1 MFQGDIGMRLK
12 FLVIII
18 LPILSLVYS
27 LAVRGGE
34 EFSLSNSE
42 GVVPKWAKTAIWYQI
57 FPERFRNGDSANDP
71 RVIDMIGSWPHYPI
85 TDWGGS
91 PWNSDW
97 YKPQPWEIKNGQ
109 GFYYNTQLRRY
120 GGDLQG
126 VIDKLDYLHHLGIT
140 AIYLNPVFE
149 SPSLHKYDA
158 TFYHHIDNNFGP
170 DPDRDKEIWSKE
182 NPADPTTWQWTT
194 ADSLFLELV
203 NQCHKRNIKIIIDG
217 VFNHVGMTFW
227 AFQDV
232 KRNGENSKYKDWFTI
247 KTWDDPK
254 TKKDE
259 FDYEG
264 WFGVREL
271 PELKEGPNGFAPP
284 IREHIHGVVKR
295 WMDPNGDGNP
305 SDGIDGWR
313 LDVADMVNIE
323 FWKEF
328 RKWTREINP
337 ESYLV
342 GEVWWEDW
350 QNNKMYDPAPW
361 LRSDVFDAVM
371 NYRLTAPILNYFTDK
386 KNKISSAEFAKRI
399 TELINQFP
407 PDVSQVQMNTLD
419 SHDTDRLPSIIINP
433 DRWYDHQA
441 SAKDNSSYDV
451 RKPNNEER
459 KIQKLVLLFQFTI
472 IGAPSIYY
480 GGEAGMWGGDDPD
493 ERKPMVWD
501 DIAYEPETSHPFNK
515 HRPRDEVIFDGDL
528 FQYYKILVDI
538 RKSNPALSIGTF
550 KFIQTDNLSD
560 FLVFER
566 RLANQI
572 ILVGINNSNSSK
584 SLKLPYP
591 TEIQDNQWHSLL
603 DGKHLQS
610 QNNFVEFN
618 LEPNAGIIYRATV
631 K

>member
-1 MFQGDIGMRLK
+1 MKKMEIVSFI
-12 FLVIII
+12 LVFIQLNII
-18 LPILSLVYS
+18 YS
-27 LAVRGGE
+27 FAQDKKYSTPE
-34 EFSLSNSE
+34 
-42 GVVPKWAKTAIWYQI
+42 WAMTAIWYQI
-57 FPERFRNGDSANDP
+57 FPERFRNSDTTNDP
-71 RVIDMIGSWPHYPI
+71 KATDMLGSWPHDPI
-85 TDWGGS
+85 GEWSIS

-97 YKPQPWEIKNGQ
+97 YKLQPWEKKNGHD
-109 GFYYNTQLRRY
+109 FYYNTQLRRY
-120 GGDLQG
+120 GGDIQG
-126 VIDKLDYLHHLGIT
+126 IIDKLDYLKDLGIT

-170 DPDRDKEIWSKE
+170 NPDKDKEIWSKE
-182 NPADPTTWQWTT
+182 NPANPTTWQWTT

-203 NQCHKRNIKIIIDG
+203 NQCHNRNMKIIIDG

-232 KRNGENSKYKDWFTI
+232 KKNGGNSKFKDWFTI
-247 KTWDDPK
+247 KSWDDPK
-254 TKKDE
+254 TQKDE

-271 PELKEGPNGFAPP
+271 PELIEGPNGFAQP
-284 IREHIHGVVKR
+284 IREHIHAVVRR

-328 RKWTREINP
+328 RKWTRGINP

-350 QNNKMYDPAPW
+350 QKNKMYDPAPW
-361 LRSDVFDAVM
+361 LQGDVFDAVM
-371 NYRLTAPILNYFTDK
+371 NYRLTVPTLNYFTDR
-386 KNKISSAEFAKRI
+386 KNKINSSAFAERV
-399 TELINQFP
+399 TDLIHQFP

-433 DRWYDHQA
+433 DRWYDHRA

-451 RKPNNEER
+451 RKPNEEER
-459 KIQKLVLLFQFTI
+459 KIQKLVLLFQFTTV
-472 IGAPSIYY
+472 GAPTIYY
-480 GGEAGMWGGDDPD
+480 GDEAGMWGGDDPD

-501 DIAYEPETSHPFNK
+501 DIVYEPETSHPFNK
-515 HRPRDEVIFDGDL
+515 KRPKDGVKFDEDL
-528 FQYYKILVDI
+528 FQYSKKLVDI
-538 RKSNPALSIGTF
+538 RKSNPTLSIGTF
-550 KFIQTDNLSD
+550 KFIQTDDLSD
-560 FLVFER
+560 FIVFER
-566 RLANQI
+566 RLENQI
-572 ILVGINNSNSSK
+572 ILVGLNNSNLSK
-584 SLKLPYP
+584 SLKLPYS
-591 TEIQDNQWHSLL
+591 TEIQDNRWNSLL
-603 DGKHLQS
+603 DGKHVQS
-610 QNNFVEFN
+610 ENNFVEFN
-618 LEPNAGIIYRATV
+618 LEPKAGIIYRATV